1 MTPTDVDQSILTRLF
16 PTEIRRDLLLSSSL
30 YLFVAIC
37 AAGFREYGDEPSFK
51 HWANQAHQLGIHNAY
66 KWGYDWLPLYL
77 YVAKSVGW
85 AYHCLGFASWFGDYS
100 RALTF
105 VLKVT
110 MIALSAGFGVV
121 VWHLAS
127 HANVNALRACRYCA
141 YCPGLLLATGA
152 FGYQDAFHTLI
163 VTVAVLYAIR
173 GSGPVALG
181 FAWAACLTKPQATIY
196 IIPVL
201 FYFFAKGQWRQVV
214 RSVPVAVILTGFI
227 FAPFLYHQTSSDVFG
242 MYLNVPRVHEWLS
255 GCAHNVWW
263 LWKPAPP
270 FHSDR
275 DVLVLGLRGIDL
287 GLMAFVMCC
296 ALVLR
301 RVLRTPE
308 PEELILA
315 CGSLGLAFFMVVT
328 EIHEN
333 HLFAAFPFLAICAA
347 RQQWSKYLFV
357 GLSATFSIGLILTLW
372 MLNTGHAWLPL
383 GLRVDRFNAF
393 LNVGLFI
400 FAVFHLLRP
409 GPSAPSQAGK

>member
-1 MTPTDVDQSILTRLF
+1 MCSREGTVDEGPYPLFAPVFDEFTDFIGTLWNLSRASHQQFPNDPRPNSAFAMTPTDVDQSILTRLF

-181 FAWAACLTKPQATIY
+181 FAL
-196 IIPVL
+196 
-201 FYFFAKGQWRQVV
+201 
-214 RSVPVAVILTGFI
+214 
-227 FAPFLYHQTSSDVFG
+227 
-242 MYLNVPRVHEWLS
+242 
-255 GCAHNVWW
+255 
-263 LWKPAPP
+263 
-270 FHSDR
+270 
-275 DVLVLGLRGIDL
+275 
-287 GLMAFVMCC
+287 
-296 ALVLR
+296 
-301 RVLRTPE
+301 
-308 PEELILA
+308 
-315 CGSLGLAFFMVVT
+315 GSL
-328 EIHEN
+328 
-333 HLFAAFPFLAICAA
+333 P
-347 RQQWSKYLFV
+347 
-357 GLSATFSIGLILTLW
+357 
-372 MLNTGHAWLPL
+372 
-383 GLRVDRFNAF
+383 D
-393 LNVGLFI
+393 
-400 FAVFHLLRP
+400 
-409 GPSAPSQAGK
+409 